1 MSLVGML
8 WVPIFGFILDRI
20 NRVTG
25 LAIALGLAGF
35 AYSSMM
41 FVTSPLDFAM
51 LPLFLVLS
59 IGQIS
64 VMASSMTLVGQ
75 EADVET
81 RGAVI
86 GMNGFFG
93 AIGILI
99 AFAVGGRLFD
109 SMGPSAPFV
118 MVGVFQL
125 FLFVLT
131 VAVRIFSPGEEKSA
145 WHS

>member
-1 MSLVGML
+1 
-8 WVPIFGFILDRI
+8 
-20 NRVTG
+20 
-25 LAIALGLAGF
+25 
-35 AYSSMM
+35 M

-51 LPLFLVLS
+51 LPAFFVLS
-59 IGQIS
+59 VGQIS
-64 VMASSMTLVGQ
+64 VMVSSITLIGQ
-75 EADVET
+75 EAKVET

-86 GMNGFFG
+86 AMNGFFG

-118 MVGVFQL
+118 MAGVVQL
-125 FLFVLT
+125 VLFVLT
-131 VAVRIFSPGEEKSA
+131 IAVRVLAPGKEKSE